1 MPFLK
6 LWIHFVWSTKKREKI
21 ITKKLKPLLL
31 DHIKTNAREKKIFID
46 TINCVEDHIHILV
59 SLGTDQ
65 TVAKIVQLI
74 KGESSHWANKEK
86 IINGKFEWQDE
97 YYAATVDDSAV
108 EIVRSYIQNQEEH
121 HHKRTFDE
129 EYQTFIKG
137 YSFPINQ

>member
-65 TVAKIVQLI
+65 TVSKIVQLI